1 MKKLF
6 TLCLFV
12 FGLFLATNSAHAQQK
27 FSAEINDAAQTKA
40 IEFGRF
46 LKADKATQE
55 SIFIAYQEFY
65 AKSETLN
72 NIYKK
77 GTSDY
82 TDLETKLNQRLLSQM
97 DEALTDEQYAKYLEL
112 TDQSGNQ
119 E

>member
-1 MKKLF
+1 MKKIF

-12 FGLFLATNSAHAQQK
+12 FGFLLVTNTAQAQQK
-27 FSAEINDAAQTKA
+27 FSAEVNEAAQTKA
-40 IEFGRF
+40 VEFGRF
-46 LKADKATQE
+46 LKADQATQE
-55 SIFIAYQEFY
+55 SIYTAYQEFY

-72 NIYKK
+72 SMLKK

-82 TDLETKLNQRLLSQM
+82 ADLETKLNQRLLSQM